1 VSGAGRIKAVQVA
14 RTGGPDV
21 LEYTEIAG
29 GEPGPG
35 EVAVQVA
42 AAGVNFIDIY
52 HREGVYPLPLPTVL
66 GREGAGRVIALGPDV
81 DGVAVGDR
89 VAWLSVQGSYAEEI
103 VAPADK
109 LIPVPPAVSDEQ
121 AGALV
126 LQGMTAHALATD
138 VYPIAQGD
146 TVLIHAGAGG
156 VGLLL
161 TQIAKIKGARVIST
175 VSTPEKAALSR
186 GAGAD
191 EVLVGYDDVPGTV
204 RGLTDGVGVQ
214 AVYDGVGAATFDGSL
229 DSLAIRGM
237 MVLFGGASGQVP
249 PFDIQRLNRGGS
261 LKLTRP
267 TVDHFVRDRRELMG
281 RADDLFGWV
290 AAGTLHVRIGG
301 RYPLA
306 EAARAQ
312 EDLAARRTTGKLVLL
327 P

>member
-1 VSGAGRIKAVQVA
+1 MSGAGRIKAVQVA